1 MQVDNEVK
9 GQEEEEREVSITNFQ
24 ASLKEWLC
32 LQIWSML
39 ARLTSLTLLK
49 FSIIQHFIYIDCQ
62 VAICLTSIKR
72 KPHIAFIKD

>member
-1 MQVDNEVK
+1 MK
-9 GQEEEEREVSITNFQ
+9 
-24 ASLKEWLC
+24 LKVRKKKKEKC
-32 LQIWSML
+32 LLLISRHHRRNGFVYKFGPCL